1 MKTVKPLND
10 LVLTL
15 VLLASA
21 ACAVPGSYVTTRAP
35 GMEKTYRY
43 DEGGKKVLVYEVDKY
58 DTLFVYDEND
68 RRARMMMTG
77 RKWVRGGEQSIISSG
92 DKK

>member
-1 MKTVKPLND
+1 MKPATPLNIIAIVIM
-10 LVLTL
+10 LF
-15 VLLASA
+15 AFA
-21 ACAVPGSYVTTRAP
+21 ACAVPGSYVTSRAP

-58 DTLFVYDEND
+58 GTLFVYDESD
-68 RRARMMMTG
+68 QRAKMMMAG

-92 DKK
+92 SKK

>member
-1 MKTVKPLND
+1 MKPANPMVA
-10 LVLTL
+10 LVIVFMLFTF
-15 VLLASA
+15 A
-21 ACAVPGSYVTTRAP
+21 ACAVPGSYVTSRAP

-58 DTLFVYDEND
+58 GTLFVYDEND
-68 RRARMMMTG
+68 QRARMMMAG

-92 DKK
+92 SKK